1 MRGELENI
9 NNQIKAEMREEMK
22 MRYMIVTKKIANLRK
37 VKL

>member
-9 NNQIKAEMREEMK
+9 NNQINDEMRKEMK
-22 MRYMIVTKKIANLRK
+22 MRYMIVTKEIAKLRK